1 MEGKNTLAAPSSPP
15 GTGGCSSTPLA
26 SHGRGKGVF
35 MGGRAWGIPLAPE
48 VGTALVRVREGAVEV
63 GRR

>member
-1 MEGKNTLAAPSSPP
+1 MEGKNTLAARPRVQ
-15 GTGGCSSTPLA
+15 GGCSSTPLA
-26 SHGRGKGVF
+26 GHGREDGVF

-48 VGTALVRVREGAVEV
+48 VGTALVEVREGAVEV